1 MAFDDLKSHRSW
13 VAFFRIRCF
22 IVSSVKYDSFF
33 SISFSFG
40 ADAISAVG
48 VAYDYEAFCFSG
60 AKSADE
66 LAFNAGYVGVEGDF

>member
-1 MAFDDLKSHRSW
+1 MVFSDLKSHLSC

-33 SISFSFG
+33 SISFDFG

-60 AKSADE
+60 TYGGDE
-66 LAFNAGYVGVEGDF
+66 LVLDSGYVGVENYF